1 MNEIKKFLGLFVR
14 VFVPCIYGITTVA
27 SLVGGIAIFLLAP
40 IWAWLSLLIIIPLGL
55 ASCLRLYQ
63 FAQHYINDD

>member
-1 MNEIKKFLGLFVR
+1 MNEIKKFLGLFVQ
-14 VFVPCIYGITTVA
+14 VFVPCIYGIIIVT
-27 SLVGGIAIFLLAP
+27 SFVGGIITLLLAP
-40 IWAWLSLLIIIPLGL
+40 VWTWISLLVIIPLGI